1 MTKNIKIS
9 EKHHQILK
17 SYCDKTGMRM
27 YRVIEKW
34 IDGLD
39 KTKKDDTAV
48 QKKRDIYDEA

>member
-17 SYCDKTGMRM
+17 SYCDRTGLRM

-34 IDGLD
+34 IDELD
-39 KTKKDDTAV
+39 KSKKEGFKTRRD
-48 QKKRDIYDEA
+48 KDIYDEI

>member
-17 SYCDKTGMRM
+17 SYCDKTGLRM

-34 IDGLD
+34 IDELD
-39 KTKKDDTAV
+39 KVKKDDTLKTR
-48 QKKRDIYDEA
+48 KKDIYDEV

>member
-17 SYCDKTGMRM
+17 SYCDRTGLRM

-34 IDGLD
+34 IDELD
-39 KTKKDDTAV
+39 KSKKEGFKTRRD
-48 QKKRDIYDEA
+48 KDIYDET

>member
-39 KTKKDDTAV
+39 KTKKDDTIR
-48 QKKRDIYDEA
+48 KKDLYDEG